1 MTGPVPASPRQL
13 SSWLR
18 SHRKQAGAGAAV
30 AAVVLFALYRRHVD
44 AGAGDTSN
52 TVAAAAGSG
61 TLAADN
67 TAGLSGTPDTSD
79 DDIENWVQDSL
90 NSLQGEI
97 NGQLATPTAPA
108 APAPPKAAPKP
119 TSTVKFTLK
128 SGMKY
133 VEDLDTKAIFQVESN
148 GQTVHVTPQEWA
160 EITAIDP
167 KRKVTTYGKGKP
179 AKPPVAKPVAK
190 KK

>member
-67 TAGLSGTPDTSD
+67 TAGLSGTPNTSD
-79 DDIENWVQDSL
+79 DDVENWLQDSL
-90 NSLQGEI
+90 NAMQGQI
-97 NGQLATPTAPA
+97 NGQLANPTAPA
-108 APAPPKAAPKP
+108 APATPTAAQKL
-119 TSTVKFTLK
+119 TSTLQALTFVR
-128 SGMKY
+128 
-133 VEDLDTKAIFQVESN
+133 
-148 GQTVHVTPQEWA
+148 
-160 EITAIDP
+160 DP
-167 KRKVTTYGKGKP
+167 KSDAIYEVDPITGKQTHVSSAQWSAIKTNDPTFAKQLTTSPNPIIP
-179 AKPPVAKPVAK
+179 AKPKPATAK